1 MIVFPNCKINLG
13 LKITRKRPDG
23 YHDLETVF
31 YPLPYQDVLEVIQD
45 QNSEGNRD
53 SNLKNLSESGKQ
65 KNSNNSTDK
74 NLLSPGLTFTQ
85 SGLPISGDS
94 SSNLC
99 VKAYQLLKEIK
110 PDLPA
115 TLMHLHKVIP
125 MGAGLGGG
133 SSDGTFALKLLNDK
147 YQLGLTETELIG
159 LALKLGSDCPFFVL
173 NKPCLAKGRGEL
185 MKPIQLDLS
194 KYFFVLIHPGIH
206 VSTAAAFAGIKP
218 APSKT
223 PLESIVMRPVTEWKD
238 LLVNDFEIPV
248 FALHPVIEKLK
259 ASLYEMGAVYAS
271 MSGSGSSLFGIFEQR
286 PDVVSKE
293 LQQFDH
299 IIL

>member
-1 MIVFPNCKINLG
+1 MRSTAGKKLVNNSTGHLIVFPNCKINLG

-45 QNSEGNRD
+45 Q
-53 SNLKNLSESGKQ
+53 KA
-65 KNSNNSTDK
+65 
-74 NLLSPGLTFTQ
+74 GLTFTQ
-85 SGLPISGDS
+85 SGLTISGDS

-110 PDLPA
+110 PDLPP

-147 YQLGLTETELIG
+147 YQLGLTDTELID

-173 NKPCLAKGRGEL
+173 NKPCIAKGRGEL
-185 MKPIQLDLS
+185 MQPIQLDLS

-206 VSTAAAFAGIKP
+206 ISTAAAFAGIKP

-223 PLESIVMRPVTEWKD
+223 PLESIVSRPLNEWKD

-271 MSGSGSSLFGIFEQR
+271 MSGSGSSLYGIFEQR

>member
-13 LKITRKRPDG
+13 LNITRKRPDG

-31 YPLPYQDVLEVIQD
+31 YPLPYRDVLEVIQD
-45 QNSEGNRD
+45 SKG
-53 SNLKNLSESGKQ
+53 S
-65 KNSNNSTDK
+65 
-74 NLLSPGLTFTQ
+74 GLTFTQ
-85 SGLPISGDS
+85 SGLTISGDS

-99 VKAYQLLKEIK
+99 VKAYQVLKEIK

-147 YQLGLTETELIG
+147 YHLRLTETELIE

-173 NKPCLAKGRGEL
+173 NKPCIAKGRGEL
-185 MKPIQLDLS
+185 MQPIDLDLS

-206 VSTAAAFAGIKP
+206 VSTAAAFLGIKP
-218 APSKT
+218 ATSKT
-223 PLESIVMRPVTEWKD
+223 PLDSIVYTPVSEWKD
-238 LLVNDFEIPV
+238 LLVNDFEVPV
-248 FALHPVIEKLK
+248 FSQHPIIEKLK
-259 ASLYEMGAVYAS
+259 AGLYEMGALYAS
-271 MSGSGSSLFGIFEQR
+271 MSGSGSSLYGIFEQR

-293 LQQFDH
+293 LQQFNH

>member
-1 MIVFPNCKINLG
+1 MRSTAGKKLVNNSTGHLIVFPNCKINLG

-45 QNSEGNRD
+45 QKS
-53 SNLKNLSESGKQ
+53 
-65 KNSNNSTDK
+65 
-74 NLLSPGLTFTQ
+74 GLTFTQ
-85 SGLPISGDS
+85 SGLTISGDS

-110 PDLPA
+110 PDLPS

-147 YQLGLTETELIG
+147 YQLGLTETELID
-159 LALKLGSDCPFFVL
+159 LSLKLGSDCPFFVL
-173 NKPCLAKGRGEL
+173 NKPCIAKGRGEL
-185 MKPIQLDLS
+185 MQPIELDLS

-206 VSTAAAFAGIKP
+206 ISTAAAFAGMKP

-223 PLESIVMRPVTEWKD
+223 PLEKTVSRPINEWKD
-238 LLVNDFEIPV
+238 LLVNDFEKPV
-248 FALHPVIEKLK
+248 FALHPLIEKLK
-259 ASLYEMGAVYAS
+259 AGLYEMGAVYAS
-271 MSGSGSSLFGIFEQR
+271 MSGSGSSLYGIFEQR

>member
-1 MIVFPNCKINLG
+1 MRSTAGKKLVNNSTGHLIVFPNCKINLG

-31 YPLPYQDVLEVIQD
+31 YPLPYQDVLEIIQD
-45 QNSEGNRD
+45 QKS
-53 SNLKNLSESGKQ
+53 
-65 KNSNNSTDK
+65 
-74 NLLSPGLTFTQ
+74 GLTFTQ
-85 SGLPISGDS
+85 SGLTISGDS

-99 VKAYQLLKEIK
+99 VIAYQLLKELK
-110 PDLPA
+110 PDLPS

-147 YQLGLTETELIG
+147 YQLGLTDTELID

-173 NKPCLAKGRGEL
+173 NKPCIAKGRGEL
-185 MKPIQLDLS
+185 MQPIQLDLS

-206 VSTAAAFAGIKP
+206 ISTAAAFAGIKP

-223 PLESIVMRPVTEWKD
+223 PLESIVSRPLNEWKD

-271 MSGSGSSLFGIFEQR
+271 MSGSGSSLYGIFEQR